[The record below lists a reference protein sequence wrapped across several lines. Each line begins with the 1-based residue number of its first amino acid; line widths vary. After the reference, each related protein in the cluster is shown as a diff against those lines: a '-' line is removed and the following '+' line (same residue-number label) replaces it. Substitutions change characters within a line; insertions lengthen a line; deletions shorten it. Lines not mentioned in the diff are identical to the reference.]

1 MVSRFRLA
9 ERINVPQIYRRKERA
24 RTGARMERMNK
35 YTKHGI
41 ACAFLAFLALFGL
54 THCAS
59 AAETP
64 AGGVTT
70 NPIPT
75 GGLTFVPRPQSTPKP
90 TKTTPRPPTLYLN
103 PNLPAALR
111 PALAEIAGQLKMDN
125 AQNKKSADVAID
137 TQRSPDAQVLTERV
151 YVVADWFP
159 TERVNIG
166 SEELLNLWQGAPTA
180 DGITTLLVSS
190 ETLADFTEL
199 WGAPAQNVQTVAADK
214 LVETLWAN
222 HDALAL
228 MPFDQLVPKVKA
240 LHVDDND
247 ILARAANVDA
257 YPLVVRTF
265 ISGDATL
272 AQNIRDAL
280 AEKGLLTNRDT
291 ERMTQLIM
299 TGVTAISRTM
309 AFKIDAVGDNALPA
323 RVVGDVLS
331 AADLTM
337 VSNETPF
344 SSNCVP
350 ELGTLR
356 LCGKPEYIETL
367 KLAGVDLISSTGN
380 HMNDYGIDAFRET
393 LDAFDANGFKVY
405 GGGRNIDEA
414 SRVLVVEDHGNKLA
428 FFGMNSFGPKS
439 VWATDE
445 RPGAQPYDA
454 DILHAQL
461 AEAREKADVV
471 FLDMQADETY
481 QYEPIQANK
490 DKFRDGIANGAD
502 VVTGVMS
509 HQPQAI
515 EFPDNAKVIF
525 YGLGNLF
532 FDQMQS
538 DNVRQGLVVRHT
550 IYNGKLLQSELLPTL
565 LYDYVQPRWATP
577 AQARE
582 ILDLVFGASKFK

>member
-1 MVSRFRLA
+1 
-9 ERINVPQIYRRKERA
+9 
-24 RTGARMERMNK
+24 MNRNTK
-35 YTKHGI
+35 YSV
-41 ACAFLAFLALFGL
+41 ACTFLALLALLGL
-54 THCAS
+54 TYCA
-59 AAETP
+59 P
-64 AGGVTT
+64 APEAPTGVVTT

-75 GGLTFVPRPQSTPKP
+75 GGWTIVPKPEATPKP
-90 TKTTPRPPTLYLN
+90 TKTTPRPPTLFLN
-103 PNLPAALR
+103 PSVPAALR
-111 PALAEIAGQLKMDN
+111 PTLADIAAQLKMDP
-125 AQNKKSADVAID
+125 AQNKASADVAID
-137 TQRSPDAQVLTERV
+137 VQRSPDAQVLTERV
-151 YVVADWFP
+151 YAIADWFP
-159 TERVNIG
+159 SQRADIG
-166 SEELLNLWQGAPTA
+166 SEELLNLWLGVPTA
-180 DGITTLLVSS
+180 DGITTLLASP

-199 WGAPAQNVQTVAADK
+199 WGKPAPNVQAAAAEQ
-214 LVETLWAN
+214 LVEALWAN
-222 HDALAL
+222 HAALAL
-228 MPFDQLVPKVKA
+228 FPFDELTPKVKA
-240 LHVDDND
+240 LRVDEID
-247 ILARAANVDA
+247 ILARDAPVDA

-265 ISGDATL
+265 ISGDKKLT
-272 AQNIRDAL
+272 QNVHAAL
-280 AEKGLLTNRDT
+280 AEKSALTNRDL
-291 ERMTQLIM
+291 ERMTKLIM

-309 AFKIDAVGDNALPA
+309 AFKIDAAGDNALPA
-323 RVVGDVLS
+323 RVVADVLA

-356 LCGKPEYIETL
+356 LCGKPQYIETL

-393 LDAFDANGFKVY
+393 LDAFTANGFKVY
-405 GGGRNIDEA
+405 GGGRNIEEA

-428 FFGMNSFGPKS
+428 FLGMNSFGPKS
-439 VWATDE
+439 VWATEE
-445 RPGAQPYDA
+445 RPGAQPYDV
-454 DILHAQL
+454 DTLHQELAQ
-461 AEAREKADVV
+461 ARANADVV
-471 FLDMQADETY
+471 FLDLQADETY

-502 VVTGVMS
+502 VVTGVMA
-509 HQPQAI
+509 HQPQAL
-515 EFPDNAKVIF
+515 EFPAADKIIF

>member
-1 MVSRFRLA
+1 
-9 ERINVPQIYRRKERA
+9 
-24 RTGARMERMNK
+24 MNRQK
-35 YTKHGI
+35 LNRVFLI
-41 ACAFLAFLALFGL
+41 AFALCL
-54 THCAS
+54 TLTSLHCTAS
-59 AAETP
+59 SESFTP
-64 AGGVTT
+64 GVTT
-70 NPIPT
+70 NPIRITATPSR
-75 GGLTFVPRPQSTPKP
+75 PRATA
-90 TKTTPRPPTLYLN
+90 TATTPRPPTLFLN
-103 PNLPAALR
+103 PNLSAVLR

-151 YVVADWFP
+151 YAVADWFP

-166 SEELLNLWQGAPTA
+166 SEELLNLWQGTPTA
-180 DGITTLLVSS
+180 DGTTTLLLSS

-228 MPFDQLVPKVKA
+228 LPFDQLVPKVKA

-247 ILARAANVDA
+247 ILARDAHVDA

-265 ISGDATL
+265 ISGDAAL

-280 AEKGLLTNRDT
+280 KEKGLLTNRDT
-291 ERMTQLIM
+291 ERMTKLIM

-309 AFKIDAVGDNALPA
+309 AFKIDAAGDNALPA

-344 SSNCVP
+344 STNCVP

-393 LDAFDANGFKVY
+393 LDAFDTNGFKVY

-428 FFGMNSFGPKS
+428 FLGMNSFGPKS

-445 RPGAQPYDA
+445 RPGAQPYDV
-454 DILHAQL
+454 DKLHQEL

-471 FLDMQADETY
+471 FLDMQSDETY

-515 EFPDNAKVIF
+515 EFPDNNKMIF

-538 DNVRQGLVVRHT
+538 DNVRQGLVLRHT
-550 IYNGKLLQSELLPTL
+550 IYNGKLLQTEILPTL

>member
-1 MVSRFRLA
+1 MWSLAFVWWNAFAFRKFTGEMGA
-9 ERINVPQIYRRKERA
+9 QFYRA
-24 RTGARMERMNK
+24 RLERMNRQK
-35 YTKHGI
+35 LNRVCLI
-41 ACAFLAFLALFGL
+41 VFALCL
-54 THCAS
+54 TLTSLHCTAS
-59 AAETP
+59 SETVVPVQTDNLKQTSAVTP
-64 AGGVTT
+64 AR
-70 NPIPT
+70 
-75 GGLTFVPRPQSTPKP
+75 PRATASP
-90 TKTTPRPPTLYLN
+90 TTPRPPTLYMN

-111 PALAEIAGQLKMDN
+111 PVLVETAAQLKLD
-125 AQNKKSADVAID
+125 AAKNKKSADVAID
-137 TQRSPDAQVLTERV
+137 TQRSPDARVLTERV
-151 YVVADWFP
+151 YAVADWFP
-159 TERVNIG
+159 SERVNIG
-166 SEELLNLWQGAPTA
+166 SEDLLNLWQGAPTG
-180 DGITTLLVSS
+180 DGITTLLMSPD
-190 ETLADFTEL
+190 TLADFTEL
-199 WGAPAQNVQTVAADK
+199 WGKPAGTVQSVAADK
-214 LVETLWAN
+214 LVEALWTN
-222 HDALAL
+222 HSALAL
-228 MPFDQLVPKVKA
+228 LPFEQLVPKVKA
-240 LHVDDND
+240 LRVDDLD
-247 ILARAANVDA
+247 ILAREANLDA

-265 ISGDATL
+265 ISGDAKYVQAIT
-272 AQNIRDAL
+272 DAL
-280 AEKGLLTNRDT
+280 AQASLLTNRNL
-291 ERMTQLIM
+291 ERMTKLIM

-309 AFKIDAVGDNALPA
+309 AFKIDAAGDNALPA
-323 RVVGDVLS
+323 RVVADVLS

-356 LCGKPEYIETL
+356 LCGKPEYIEAL

-380 HMNDYGIDAFRET
+380 HMNDFGIDAFRET

-428 FFGMNSFGPKS
+428 FLGMNSFGPKS

-445 RPGAQPYDA
+445 RPGAQQYDA
-454 DILHAQL
+454 DILHQEL

-502 VVTGVMS
+502 VVTGVQA

-515 EFPDNAKVIF
+515 EFPDNNKIIF

-550 IYNGKLLQSELLPTL
+550 IYNGKLLQAELLPTL

-577 AQARE
+577 AQAQE
-582 ILDLVFGASKFK
+582 ILSLVFGASNFK

>member
-1 MVSRFRLA
+1 
-9 ERINVPQIYRRKERA
+9 
-24 RTGARMERMNK
+24 MNSYMK
-35 YTKHGI
+35 YGI
-41 ACAFLAFLALFGL
+41 VCTFLAWLVLVGL
-54 THCAS
+54 THCA
-59 AAETP
+59 P
-64 AGGVTT
+64 ATKAPTGVVTT

-75 GGLTFVPRPQSTPKP
+75 GGWTLVPKPEATPKP
-90 TKTTPRPPTLYLN
+90 TKTTPRPPTLFLN
-103 PNLPAALR
+103 QNIPAALR
-111 PALAEIAGQLKMDN
+111 PALAEIAEQLKVDA
-125 AQNKKSADVAID
+125 AQNKASADVAID
-137 TQRSPDAQVLTERV
+137 VQRSPDARVLTERV
-151 YVVADWFP
+151 YAVADWFP
-159 TERVNIG
+159 SERVNIG
-166 SEELLNLWQGAPTA
+166 SEELLNLWQGVPSA
-180 DGITTLLVSS
+180 DGITTLLLAP

-199 WGAPAQNVQTVAADK
+199 WGKPAFNVQTVAADK

-222 HDALAL
+222 HAALAL
-228 MPFDQLVPKVKA
+228 LPFDQLVPKVKA
-240 LHVDDND
+240 LRVDDLD
-247 ILARAANVDA
+247 ILARDANTDA

-265 ISGDATL
+265 ISGDKNLTEK
-272 AQNIRDAL
+272 IRDAL
-280 AEKGLLTNRDT
+280 TEKNLATNRNL
-291 ERMTQLIM
+291 ERMTKLIM

-309 AFKIDAVGDNALPA
+309 AFKIDAAGDNALPA
-323 RVVGDVLS
+323 RVVGDVLA

-337 VSNETPF
+337 VSNETSF

-356 LCGKPEYIETL
+356 LCGKPQYIETL

-380 HMNDYGIDAFRET
+380 HMNDFGIDAFRET
-393 LDAFDANGFKVY
+393 LDAFAANGFRVY
-405 GGGRNIDEA
+405 GGGRNLDEA
-414 SRVLVVEDHGNKLA
+414 SRVLTVEDHGNKLA
-428 FFGMNSFGPKS
+428 FLGMNSFGPKS
-439 VWATDE
+439 VWATAE
-445 RPGAQPYDA
+445 RPGAQPYDV
-454 DILHAQL
+454 DKLHQEL
-461 AEAREKADVV
+461 AEARANADVV

-502 VVTGVMS
+502 VVTGVMA

-515 EFPDNAKVIF
+515 EFPAADKIIF

-577 AQARE
+577 DQARE

>member
-1 MVSRFRLA
+1 MNSYMKHSIA
-9 ERINVPQIYRRKERA
+9 
-24 RTGARMERMNK
+24 GA
-35 YTKHGI
+35 
-41 ACAFLAFLALFGL
+41 CLALLALVGL
-54 THCAS
+54 THCAF
-59 AAETP
+59 AAEPP
-64 AGGVTT
+64 AGVVTT

-75 GGLTFVPRPQSTPKP
+75 GGLTFVPRPEATSKP
-90 TKTTPRPPTLYLN
+90 TKTTPRPPTLFLN
-103 PNLPAALR
+103 PKLSAALR
-111 PALAEIAGQLKMDN
+111 PALAEIAAQLKLD
-125 AQNKKSADVAID
+125 AAKNKSSADVVID
-137 TQRSPDAQVLTERV
+137 TQRRPDARVLTERV

-180 DGITTLLVSS
+180 DGITTLLMTP

-199 WGAPAQNVQTVAADK
+199 WGAPASNTQTVAADE

-222 HDALAL
+222 HNALAL

-240 LHVDDND
+240 LHVDDLD
-247 ILARAANVDA
+247 ILARDANVDA
-257 YPLVVRTF
+257 YPLIVRTF
-265 ISGDATL
+265 ISGDAAL
-272 AQNIRDAL
+272 AQKIHDAL
-280 AEKGLLTNRDT
+280 ADQTLLTNRDPN
-291 ERMTQLIM
+291 RMTKLIM

-309 AFKIDAVGDNALPA
+309 AFKIDAAGDPALPA
-323 RVVGDVLS
+323 RVVADVLS

-380 HMNDYGIDAFRET
+380 HMNDFGIDAFRET

-405 GGGRNIDEA
+405 GGGRNIEEA

-428 FFGMNSFGPKS
+428 FLGMNSFGPKS

-445 RPGAQPYDA
+445 RPGAQQYDV
-454 DILHAQL
+454 DKLHQEL
-461 AEAREKADVV
+461 AEARQKADVV

-490 DKFRDGIANGAD
+490 DKFRDGIVNGAD
-502 VVTGVMS
+502 VVTGVQA
-509 HQPQAI
+509 HQPQAL
-515 EFPDNAKVIF
+515 EFADDNKIIF

-550 IYNGKLLQSELLPTL
+550 IYNGRLLQSELLPTL

-582 ILDLVFGASKFK
+582 ILDRVFGASNFK